1 MTVARY
7 PVHQMIQDL
16 MKDPE
21 GAAAFS
27 RDPEPVFAR
36 YGLTDD
42 EKALLR
48 DGSLPA
54 LHQLG
59 VHPNLQM
66 KYARLRK
73 VAGAPGAGGAPGGP
87 LAAYLGRIM
96 ET

>member
-1 MTVARY
+1 MTTARY
-7 PVHQMIQDL
+7 PVHRMIQDL
-16 MKDPE
+16 MRDPE

-27 RDPEPVFAR
+27 QDPEPFFETYR
-36 YGLTDD
+36 LTED

-54 LHQLG
+54 LHRLG

-73 VAGAPGAGGAPGGP
+73 VAGAPGMAGSAGGP
-87 LAAYLGRIM
+87 LAAYLDRM
-96 ET
+96 REP

>member
-16 MKDPE
+16 MRDPA

-27 RDPEPVFAR
+27 RDAEPFFEK
-36 YGLTDD
+36 YGLTDQ

-48 DGSLPA
+48 EGSLAA
-54 LHQLG
+54 LHELG

-66 KYARLRK
+66 KYARLRT
-73 VAGAPGAGGAPGGP
+73 VAGAPGAGGSPGGP
-87 LAAYLGRIM
+87 LAAYLDRIM
-96 ET
+96 EP

>member
-7 PVHQMIQDL
+7 PVHKMIQDL
-16 MKDPE
+16 MRDPAA
-21 GAAAFS
+21 AAAFS
-27 RDPEPVFAR
+27 ADPEPTYEA
-36 YGLTDD
+36 YGLTEA

-73 VAGAPGAGGAPGGP
+73 VAGAPGAAGAPGGP
-87 LAAYLGRIM
+87 LAAYLDRIL
-96 ET
+96 EA

>member
-7 PVHQMIQDL
+7 PVHRMIQDL
-16 MKDPE
+16 MRDPA

-27 RDPEPVFAR
+27 QDPEPVFAK
-36 YGLTDD
+36 YGLTED

-48 DGSLPA
+48 DGSLPS

-66 KYARLRK
+66 KYARLRA
-73 VAGAPGAGGAPGGP
+73 VAGAPGGGGAPGGP
-87 LAAYLGRIM
+87 MAAYLDRLL
-96 ET
+96 ER

>member
-1 MTVARY
+1 MSVARY

-16 MKDPE
+16 MRDPA

-27 RDPEPVFAR
+27 QDPEPFFDK
-36 YGLTDD
+36 YGLTDA

-54 LHQLG
+54 LHELG
-59 VHPNLQM
+59 VHPNMQM

-73 VAGAPGAGGAPGGP
+73 VAGAPGAGGPPGGP
-87 LAAYLGRIM
+87 LAAYLDRIM
-96 ET
+96 EP

>member
-16 MKDPE
+16 MRDAD

-27 RDPEPVFAR
+27 RNPEPFFEK
-36 YGLTDD
+36 YGLAEA

-54 LHQLG
+54 LHELG

-73 VAGAPGAGGAPGGP
+73 VDGAPGAGGAPGGP

-96 ET
+96 DS

>member
-16 MKDPE
+16 MRDPA

-27 RDPEPVFAR
+27 SDPEPFFEK
-36 YGLTDD
+36 YGLTEG

-48 DGSLPA
+48 NGSLQA
-54 LHQLG
+54 LHELG

-66 KYARLRK
+66 KYARLRQ

-87 LAAYLGRIM
+87 LAAYLHRVM
-96 ET
+96 EP

>member
-16 MKDPE
+16 MKDPP

-27 RDPEPVFAR
+27 RDPEPVFEA
-36 YGLTDD
+36 YGLTDA

-54 LHQLG
+54 LHALG

-66 KYARLRK
+66 KYARIRA
-73 VAGAPGAGGAPGGP
+73 VVGAPGGSSAAGGP
-87 LAAYLGRIM
+87 MAAYLDRIL
-96 ET
+96 EG

>member
-16 MKDPE
+16 MRDPA

-27 RDPEPVFAR
+27 ADPEPFFEKYR
-36 YGLTDD
+36 LTNT

-54 LHQLG
+54 LNELG

-73 VAGAPGAGGAPGGP
+73 VAGAPGAGGAAGGP
-87 LAAYLGRIM
+87 LAAYIDRVM
-96 ET
+96 ES